1 MYADDV
7 ELDELGTRAATASS
21 RPSIV
26 KCISGGNTTCL
37 NLLFSER
44 LPIAVHGPV
53 TGTAG
58 REREMSLAPRS
69 DVFLAGSRNG

>member
-7 ELDELGTRAATASS
+7 EHDAWLDELGTRAATASS

-53 TGTAG
+53 TGTA
-58 REREMSLAPRS
+58 
-69 DVFLAGSRNG
+69 V